1 MTTMGKRIHDKRVEY
16 GLTMEELGQ
25 KLGVQR
31 QTVFKWENGTVQNIK
46 RGYIEQM
53 ARLFE
58 CDPVWLMGFEDAS
71 KVLLTYSAPGRETVT
86 TRVDQKSKPII
97 GETALRM
104 KLYQAALNVPA
115 PCLEVAIQLLNS
127 LSAQVHET
135 FSCSEKCCHLKKQ
148 SDVTIDGFDYSNKDA
163 EPQIDAYIEKRPRE

>member
-104 KLYQAALNVPA
+104 KLYQAALAVPTQ
-115 PCLEVAIQLLNS
+115 CLEVAIQLLNS
-127 LSAQVHET
+127 LSNQTQEVFT
-135 FSCSEKCCHLKKQ
+135 CSEKCCHLVNGMSATTSAGDTFEVELK
-148 SDVTIDGFDYSNKDA
+148 NN
-163 EPQIDAYIEKRPRE
+163 ER